1 MIQKF
6 SNEMKVISDAVGTGT
21 AIGMEYGPK
30 PQAGLLTSQ
39 GVIENMFQEIILKG
53 TPVEEAAKAA
63 EDKLNELF
71 ETLE

>member
-1 MIQKF
+1 
-6 SNEMKVISDAVGTGT
+6 MKVISDAVGTGT
-21 AIGMEYGPK
+21 AIGMEYGQ

-39 GVIENMFQEIILKG
+39 EVIENMFQEIILKG

-63 EDKLNELF
+63 EVKLNDLF

>member
-1 MIQKF
+1 
-6 SNEMKVISDAVGTGT
+6 
-21 AIGMEYGPK
+21 MEYGPK